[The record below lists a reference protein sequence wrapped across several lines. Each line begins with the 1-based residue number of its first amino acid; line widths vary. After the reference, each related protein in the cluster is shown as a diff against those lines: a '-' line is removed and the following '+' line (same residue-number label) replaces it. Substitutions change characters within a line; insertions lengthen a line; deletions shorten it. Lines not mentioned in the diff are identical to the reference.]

1 MVGRN
6 NRKSKKMNVQEKIN
20 YYADNMSPRFVKIN
34 IVKMCK
40 TFSEIKRYI
49 AREIKGD
56 KNLQFTSDDLRKWAI
71 ALNKTFKKMQR
82 DTEFDKLRDELFAD
96 GIPTDEV
103 IKNVCEKRKASDNLT
118 LNFQPLVISV
128 NYYATIVSLLE
139 KRWQQLKEESD
150 DLFNDA
156 VLSAL
161 MEVY

>member
-1 MVGRN
+1 
-6 NRKSKKMNVQEKIN
+6 MNVQEKIN
-20 YYADNMSPRFVKIN
+20 YYADNMSPKFVKIN
-34 IVKMCK
+34 IIKMCK
-40 TFSEIKRYI
+40 TFSDIKRYVS
-49 AREIKGD
+49 REIKGD
-56 KNLQFTSDDLRKWAI
+56 RNLQFTSDDLRKWAI

-82 DTEFDKLRDELFAD
+82 DTEFDKLRDELFVD
-96 GIPTDEV
+96 GIPTDKV

-139 KRWQQLKEESD
+139 KRWQQFKEESD